1 MVSEATLAAA
11 EAHFG
16 VAVVRGA
23 AGEQLFCSNAWTPFE
38 YDHNG
43 NRDLFITGFRVE
55 RCSTYNTLVRYV
67 LFQSFGRAAF
77 RFLPKRYPG
86 NPCAQRRA
94 CAVP

>member
-1 MVSEATLAAA
+1 MRYGGEREATLRAAA

-16 VAVVRGA
+16 VAVFRGA

-55 RCSTYNTLVRYV
+55 RCSTYNTLV
-67 LFQSFGRAAF
+67 
-77 RFLPKRYPG
+77 K
-86 NPCAQRRA
+86 
-94 CAVP
+94 